1 MKSKKT
7 YQILKWGISVF
18 TLMFIVY
25 VFQFN
30 IQLINTSDDEK
41 SVYSYTLEEED
52 GSTEEVQADIL
63 YFSESHF
70 KNQFAK
76 IELLDVALPMNFHF
90 LNVYFDVDSEVLLP
104 PPKI

>member
-76 IELLDVALPMNFHF
+76 IELFRCGFTNEFSFFKRLF
-90 LNVYFDVDSEVLLP
+90 
-104 PPKI
+104 